1 MSSSAHFSHV
11 LVVEDDPKIAQV
23 VVDYLRSEGHSAQ
36 AAHDGLVAMG
46 LIRQRMPDLLILD
59 VMLPGM
65 DGVAMCHEVRRFS
78 EVPIVLLTARVDEV
92 DRLLGLDSG
101 ADDYVSKP
109 FSPRE
114 LMARVRNLLRRYK
127 GHWIAGNSLWQVDE
141 AGMRVSW
148 RQIWLDLTPVE
159 YRIFSRLLNQ
169 PGRVFSRAQLIDS
182 MHADQRDISDRT
194 IDSHIKNLRRK
205 IQLVE
210 PPADCIV
217 SVYGVGYRF
226 DAPPD

>member
-1 MSSSAHFSHV
+1 MTPSSSVADV

-23 VVDYLRSEGHSAQ
+23 VVDYLHSEGHKAQ
-36 AAHDGLVAMG
+36 TAHDGLTAMA

-65 DGVAMCHEVRRFS
+65 DGVAICSEVRRIS
-78 EVPIVLLTARVDEV
+78 EVPIILLTARVDEV

-101 ADDYVSKP
+101 ADDYVTKP

-127 GHWIAGNSLWQVDE
+127 GQAGVHHALWQVDV
-141 AGMRVSW
+141 AGLRVSW
-148 RQIWLDLTPVE
+148 RQQWLDLTPVE
-159 YRIFSRLLNQ
+159 YRIFSRLLAQ
-169 PGRVFSRAQLIDS
+169 PGRVFSRAQLIDG
-182 MHADQRDISDRT
+182 MHVDQRDISDRT
-194 IDSHIKNLRRK
+194 IDSHIKNLRKK
-205 IQLVE
+205 IQVIE
-210 PPADCIV
+210 PAADCIA

-226 DAPPD
+226 DAPGH

>member
-1 MSSSAHFSHV
+1 MNTTSPLSHV

-36 AAHDGLVAMG
+36 SAQEGLAAMT
-46 LIRQRMPDLLILD
+46 LIRERMPDLLILD

-65 DGVAMCHEVRRFS
+65 DGVTICREVRRLS
-78 EVPIVLLTARVDEV
+78 EVPIIMLTARVDEV

-101 ADDYVSKP
+101 ADDYVTKP

-127 GHWIAGNSLWQVDE
+127 GQWGVPNALWQVDE
-141 AGMRVSW
+141 AGLRVFW
-148 RQIWLDLTPVE
+148 RQNWLDLTPVE
-159 YRIFSRLLNQ
+159 YRIFSRLLAQ
-169 PGRVFSRAQLIDS
+169 PGRVFSRAQLIDGS
-182 MHADQRDISDRT
+182 HTDQRDISDRT
-194 IDSHIKNLRRK
+194 IDSHIKNLRKK
-205 IQLVE
+205 IQSLE
-210 PPADCIV
+210 PAFECIA

-226 DAPPD
+226 DAPGR